1 MLHECCNYLFLSIL
15 TAGCFD
21 HVVCLVFSHLH
32 LAFTI
37 HRAYQPILREQ
48 LYHLLTRLAN
58 CVTT

>member
-1 MLHECCNYLFLSIL
+1 MSAVTICSCLYLLQVV
-15 TAGCFD
+15 FD

-37 HRAYQPILREQ
+37 HRAYQLIHRDQ